1 MMGCDGC
8 PGRKGG
14 GGVQHKV
21 DAAYLLSCI
30 GHMGVA
36 LR

>member
-1 MMGCDGC
+1 MMGVLG
-8 PGRKGG
+8 GRG